1 MSYSKLSV
9 LLVSMILSCSAQQDV
24 AYLFS
29 HGLGASGQQAKDYMV
44 TPFNAQWIIQ
54 EPLVYFDFPDGGVDG
69 FKPEHTSL
77 GQDNEIQALK
87 KAYEQTIKADK
98 KVILMGLS
106 RGASTALN
114 LLGTQKT
121 ECIVAGIFESPFDS
135 IVKMLKR
142 RVSQHKL
149 WWIPQFVMHKAPELI
164 FKKYKSDKQSP
175 IDCISRISPALPLL
189 FICSLEDTLI
199 DAEGTCDLYLTLKK
213 AGYEHVYL
221 LLLNK
226 GAHAQLLWHNDREW
240 YVQVVHAFYEKY
252 NLPYEKEFAEKGRH
266 LLAQCQPDVTTVT
279 KALQLKRSFINEK

>member
-1 MSYSKLSV
+1 MNVLPIFFSF
-9 LLVSMILSCSAQQDV
+9 LLVNTINASDV

-29 HGLGASGQQAKDYMV
+29 HGLGGTGQQAKDYTV
-44 TPFNAQWIIQ
+44 TPFNTQWIIQ
-54 EPLVYFDFPDGGVDG
+54 EPLVYFDFPDVGLDG

-87 KAYEQTIKADK
+87 KAYEQTSQASK

-106 RGASTALN
+106 RGASTAIN
-114 LLGTQKT
+114 LLGTEKN
-121 ECIVAGIFESPFDS
+121 EHIVAGIFESPFDS

-142 RVSQHKL
+142 RVSHHKL
-149 WWIPQFVMHKAPELI
+149 WWIPQFVMHKVPELI

-175 IDCISRISPALPLL
+175 IDCISRISPSLPLL

-199 DAEGTCDLYLTLKK
+199 DAEGTCDLYVTLKK

-226 GAHAQLLWHNDREW
+226 GAHAQLLWHNNRDW
-240 YVQVVHAFYEKY
+240 YVHVVHAFYKKY
-252 NLPYEKEFAEKGRH
+252 NLPHEKEFAEKGRD
-266 LLAQCQPDVTTVT
+266 LLAQCQPDVSTVI
-279 KALQLKRSFINEK
+279 KALQSKKSFINEK